1 MNNKRNA
8 LILLSFI
15 TIVLTIYLLN
25 YEKELYGNDKESIV
39 KLIHSIEG
47 YEKYSINILEIID
60 SEDVRIVAFLASN
73 NPAYMRLEKNEDGN
87 YYWNS
92 IQVARNEDFE
102 NFIPDLPR
110 GEQPRFMIVKNQQS
124 DIVKMEVDVNREK
137 VQKTFNID
145 QPSVS
150 WLVFPETDKSHFTFR
165 NYKYYDKNGELI
177 ER

>member
-15 TIVLTIYLLN
+15 TIVLTISLLN
-25 YEKELYGNDKESIV
+25 YEKKIYGNNKESII
-39 KLIHSIEG
+39 KLINSIEG
-47 YEKYSINILEIID
+47 YEHYSINILEIRD
-60 SEDVRIVAFLASN
+60 FEDVRVVAFLAN
-73 NPAYMRLEKNEDGN
+73 NSPAYMRLEKNEEEN

-92 IQVARNEDFE
+92 IRVARNEDFE

-110 GEQPRFMIVKNQQS
+110 EEQPRFMIVKNQQS
-124 DIVKMEVDVNREK
+124 DIAKMEVDVNKEK
-137 VQKTFNID
+137 VHKTFKVD

-150 WLVFPETDKSHFTFR
+150 WLVFPKTDKSHFTFR
-165 NYKYYDKNGELI
+165 NYKYYDKNGEPI